1 MAGSH
6 TRSRRS
12 AMLICADIS
21 WQAEPNRRSPG
32 ETAMKLTRYL
42 LLAILALAGPSF
54 AEEPAPVAKPEQLGF
69 SSERLQRL
77 TDTYQGYVDRGE
89 LPGAV
94 LLIARGDKIA
104 YLRAIGYQDREKKT
118 PMKTDAIFRLA
129 SMTKPIVYVA
139 VMMLVEEGKIDLVA
153 PVSKYIPEFA
163 DLKVGVE
170 TVDPATG
177 KPTLNLVPQKRP
189 MIVQDLLRHTAG
201 LVYGQFGN
209 KLVHQ
214 AYRDAKV
221 GDRNDT
227 LAEMVTKLSKLP
239 LAHQP
244 GEVWEYSVAVDVL
257 GRIVEIVSGQEL
269 DVFLAERIAKPLGM
283 TATDFY
289 VHEADLARLAEAQ
302 KPPEGSTS
310 RLPPDVTKK
319 PKLLSG
325 GGGLVGS
332 IGDYLRF
339 SEILLNGGEYGGA
352 RLLAPHTVAL
362 MTSDALPPGVG
373 YSERALTSTGD
384 IAPTPAMGQGFGLG
398 FAVRTAAGHN
408 PLPGSIGNYYWTGA
422 RGTTFW
428 VDPAE
433 NLIAIQM
440 IQTPSEAGGPY
451 RRAFRNLV
459 YQALTNQE

>member
-1 MAGSH
+1 MKPAG
-6 TRSRRS
+6 
-12 AMLICADIS
+12 
-21 WQAEPNRRSPG
+21 
-32 ETAMKLTRYL
+32 YL
-42 LLAILALAGPSF
+42 LLAILALASATLGR
-54 AEEPAPVAKPEQLGF
+54 AEELMPVANPEQLGF
-69 SSERLQRL
+69 SPERLQRL
-77 TDTYQGYVDRGE
+77 TDAYQGYVDRGE

-104 YLRAIGYQDREKKT
+104 YLRAIGYQDRDKKT

-129 SMTKPIVYVA
+129 SMTKPIVSVA
-139 VMMLVEEGKIDLVA
+139 VMMLVEEGRIDLAA

-163 DLKVGVE
+163 DLKVAVE
-170 TVDPATG
+170 TVDLATG

-201 LVYGQFGN
+201 LVYGQFGD
-209 KLVHQ
+209 KLVHK

-227 LAEMVTKLSKLP
+227 LAEMVAKLAKLP

-257 GRIVEIVSGQEL
+257 GRIIEIVSGQEL
-269 DVFLAERIAKPLGM
+269 DVFIAERIAKPLGM
-283 TATDFY
+283 TSTDFN

-302 KPPEGSTS
+302 QPPAGSTS
-310 RLPPDVTKK
+310 RSPPDVTKK

-325 GGGLVGS
+325 GGGLVAS
-332 IGDYLRF
+332 VGDYLRF
-339 SEILLNGGEYGGA
+339 SEMLLHDGEYGGA

-362 MTSDALPPGVG
+362 MIADALPPGVG
-373 YSERALTSTGD
+373 YSERALTTTGD
-384 IAPTPAMGQGFGLG
+384 AAPSPAMGQGFGLG
-398 FAVRTAAGHN
+398 FAVRTAAGRN
-408 PLPGSIGNYYWTGA
+408 PLPGSIGNYYWNGA
-422 RGTTFW
+422 WGTAFW

-440 IQTPSEAGGPY
+440 IQTPSETGASY

-459 YQALTNQE
+459 YQAITNQE